1 MATPHSKTWGKL
13 KNGDAWSNTKT
24 LASAFTNPF
33 DSDWGPKAALE
44 GLGLLPDSKL
54 QEQAI
59 ERSQQAWDVS
69 GQYRDAS
76 IPYADQY
83 NAVFGAQAGLADS
96 LNDTINNPYAQ
107 SVAREQLAQ
116 TQQANEAAQASMASG
131 VGGQNGFMARRNA
144 ANNVAGLNAKAGQDA
159 ALLRAQETAAAQ
171 QNMGAVLGNMQSGA
185 TGMYGKNTDAGAQ
198 YANTSGTLLK
208 NGTDA
213 NAAGAQGFAG
223 MAGGLIG
230 AISDPDAK
238 TNIGHE
244 DPSAIDS
251 VLAALQPSEFNYK
264 DDEIGEP
271 RRHGIMTTDLKR
283 SSIGR
288 SLVRKTPGGYEG
300 YDVAQGMGAL
310 MASAARLHQRMNAI
324 EGRNG

>member
-96 LNDTINNPYAQ
+96 LNDTINNPYA
-107 SVAREQLAQ
+107 
-116 TQQANEAAQASMASG
+116 
-131 VGGQNGFMARRNA
+131 RNA

-251 VLAALQPSEFNYK
+251 FLAALQPSEFNYK